1 MKKIGT
7 RLIVGNIALC
17 LGISIVIGGIS
28 GAALYRNARDGMYTS
43 VSICA
48 QGYEDAIAHAIDVF
62 MTKAESAAQSD
73 AITDPEKSLN
83 LKTAILG
90 GLASQLGFLDI
101 GVADQ
106 NGDTYNGANILD
118 REYFQN
124 AIKGN
129 TYISS
134 PLVRKTT
141 GATVLFVAAK
151 IVNNT
156 GYNGIV
162 YCGLDYNTFSQM
174 IYDATI
180 GKKGY
185 AFLVDKT
192 GTVIAHPDG
201 TLVSNFVNFIT
212 LAESDPAYQ
221 ELAAVVEKMKAKETG
236 IVTIKHLGQRNTIA
250 YRPVE
255 GTDGWSLAIVA
266 DTKEMVADFYT
277 NLYLLIGL
285 CVIALIVG
293 IVVAYFR
300 AKSISDPIVKLTRRL
315 EQLSKGDLQ
324 TAVPETRKKDEIL
337 TLTISLKSTIA
348 SLNSY
353 IKDIDQV
360 LSGIAEKNI
369 AVKTEQEYLGD
380 FAPIKSSLTLIL
392 DALNETMSE
401 IKTSAEQVASGAGQI
416 SDNAQSLA
424 SGATEQASAV
434 EELFSTFHEISDHI
448 KKTSQNANEAAE
460 IAKGSL
466 EKVERGNLKMQEMIQ
481 AMERINEASNKIGVI
496 IKTIEDIA
504 FQTNILA
511 LNASVEAARAG
522 NAGKGFAVVAN
533 EVKVL
538 AAKST
543 DAVKDT
549 TAMIQAAIEAAE
561 NGKEI
566 ALETAGYLSGIVQES
581 KDSAALIEKI
591 SVAAE
596 EQSESVTEVTKGV
609 EQISNVIQMNSS
621 TAEES
626 AAASEE
632 LSGQAQIM
640 KQLVSC
646 FKLRAE

>member
-1 MKKIGT
+1 M
-7 RLIVGNIALC
+7 
-17 LGISIVIGGIS
+17 
-28 GAALYRNARDGMYTS
+28 
-43 VSICA
+43 
-48 QGYEDAIAHAIDVF
+48 
-62 MTKAESAAQSD
+62 
-73 AITDPEKSLN
+73 
-83 LKTAILG
+83 
-90 GLASQLGFLDI
+90 
-101 GVADQ
+101 
-106 NGDTYNGANILD
+106 
-118 REYFQN
+118 
-124 AIKGN
+124 
-129 TYISS
+129 
-134 PLVRKTT
+134 
-141 GATVLFVAAK
+141 
-151 IVNNT
+151 
-156 GYNGIV
+156 
-162 YCGLDYNTFSQM
+162 
-174 IYDATI
+174 
-180 GKKGY
+180 
-185 AFLVDKT
+185 
-192 GTVIAHPDG
+192 
-201 TLVSNFVNFIT
+201 
-212 LAESDPAYQ
+212 
-221 ELAAVVEKMKAKETG
+221 
-236 IVTIKHLGQRNTIA
+236 
-250 YRPVE
+250 
-255 GTDGWSLAIVA
+255 
-266 DTKEMVADFYT
+266 
-277 NLYLLIGL
+277 
-285 CVIALIVG
+285 
-293 IVVAYFR
+293 
-300 AKSISDPIVKLTRRL
+300 
-315 EQLSKGDLQ
+315 
-324 TAVPETRKKDEIL
+324 
-337 TLTISLKSTIA
+337 
-348 SLNSY
+348 
-353 IKDIDQV
+353 
-360 LSGIAEKNI
+360 
-369 AVKTEQEYLGD
+369 
-380 FAPIKSSLTLIL
+380 
-392 DALNETMSE
+392 
-401 IKTSAEQVASGAGQI
+401 
-416 SDNAQSLA
+416 
-424 SGATEQASAV
+424 

-609 EQISNVIQMNSS
+609 EQISNVIKMNSS